1 MRGMILGHL
10 LSNIL
15 WVLGVYLGM
24 RIRRKLQRERERE
37 FLTHETKGV
46 NSLPFQ

>member
-1 MRGMILGHL
+1 
-10 LSNIL
+10 
-15 WVLGVYLGM
+15 M

-46 NSLPFQ
+46 NSLPFQWEM